1 MTTRLN
7 NTADQVIGGAK
18 QNIGQAIGNPTL
30 AGEGAAQKT
39 KGEVAQKAADAKTY
53 TEGVG
58 HSIQGNIQ
66 SAVGSAVGN
75 PTLQAKGAGN
85 QALGNVE
92 RNI

>member
-1 MTTRLN
+1 MTDRLQ
-7 NTADQVIGGAK
+7 NTANQVIGGAK
-18 QNIGQAIGNPTL
+18 QTIGEAIGNPTL

-39 KGEVAQKAADAKTY
+39 QAEIAQKAADAKTHS
-53 TEGVG
+53 EGIG

-75 PTLQAKGAGN
+75 PTLQAKGAAN

-92 RNI
+92 RNV